1 MSITWFGFINVT
13 THTHNLCRWGHKVK
27 STDKYQRIE
36 NEAQVG
42 SIIVGNGYT
51 IDGYGIGIG
60 RSDNCQWLV

>member
-1 MSITWFGFINVT
+1 MILTLGIGEIRDPVLNPQGALRLHSGA
-13 THTHNLCRWGHKVK
+13 R
-27 STDKYQRIE
+27 RIE